1 MYDHNKLRGK
11 IREKY
16 GSEVKFAK
24 SMGLSQ
30 ATLSAKLNDKVDFT
44 RTELI
49 KMQELLNI
57 SDDEFRGIFFLKD

>member
-57 SDDEFRGIFFLKD
+57 SDDEFREIFFLKD